1 MQRLS
6 ILDKWF
12 FNSCRWRGALPIIHV
27 KFNAYIKFKC
37 KTNNNLTNDMY
48 NDILTYLP
56 YKSSFLFIDN
66 ISALDMNGV
75 TGDYTLRKDA
85 FFYEDHFVNNPVTP
99 GVIIT
104 EIMAQIG
111 LVVLGIHLI
120 ISGNRKAGVTMDG
133 GSFPLLTATDV
144 SFFKMVLPGEK
155 VIVTS
160 KKQYFRF
167 GKLKCLIEM
176 HNGAAELV
184 AKGIFSGIIKN
195 AVIKK

>member
-1 MQRLS
+1 
-6 ILDKWF
+6 
-12 FNSCRWRGALPIIHV
+12 
-27 KFNAYIKFKC
+27 
-37 KTNNNLTNDMY
+37 MY
-48 NDILTYLP
+48 NNIISHLP

-66 ISALDMNGV
+66 ISSLDMDGV
-75 TGDYTLRKDA
+75 TGDYTLRRDS
-85 FFYEDHFVNNPVTP
+85 FFYEDHFVDNPITP

-120 ISGNRKAGVTMDG
+120 TCENSDADMALDN
-133 GSFPLLTATDV
+133 GSFPLLTATDI

-155 VIVTS
+155 VIVIS

-184 AKGIFSGIIKN
+184 AKGIFSGVIKN
-195 AVIKK
+195 AVIKSKAK